1 MIAED
6 RNKYQAAGGCTAL
19 AALFILGRLYIAN
32 AGDSRAVVC
41 DGVTCTPM
49 SVDFTP
55 ENERER
61 IRKLAEEQPVL
72 LGSYTDCVCIYKK
85 MFNYTYACYM

>member
-1 MIAED
+1 MICFQDQVIAED

-19 AALFILGRLYIAN
+19 AALFILGRLYVAN
-32 AGDSRAVVC
+32 AGDSRAVIC
-41 DGVTCTPM
+41 DGETCKPM

-55 ENERER
+55 ENERDR

-72 LGSYTDCVCIYKK
+72 LG
-85 MFNYTYACYM
+85 